1 MNQKLAIEAVLRH
14 IQPTI
19 APILSFPLQKEN
31 TVVLD
36 LSRNNPA
43 LRSIDLK
50 NTSHFAHYLFDEVL
64 QGKTGIGGFM
74 EDRMVYTRSPHYGG
88 EEPRSIHL
96 GVDIWTQSGTAI
108 FAPLPGKIH
117 SFADNQGFG
126 NYGPT
131 IILEHLL
138 ESLTF
143 YTLYGHL
150 AKKDL
155 INLQD
160 GQWIEKGEKI
170 GGIGNFPENGDWP
183 PHLHF
188 QVMTDMLSYWGDFPG
203 VAAPSTLQLF
213 SEICIDPNCILKLEI
228 L

>member
-1 MNQKLAIEAVLRH
+1 MKQKLAIEAAL
-14 IQPTI
+14 QPLQPSF
-19 APILSFPLQKEN
+19 AHILSFPLNKQN

-43 LRSIDLK
+43 LSSIDLK

-64 QGKTGIGGFM
+64 QGKIGIGGFM
-74 EDRMVYTRSPHYGG
+74 EDRMVYTRSAHYGG

-96 GVDIWTQSGTAI
+96 GVDIWAQAGTEI

-138 ESLTF
+138 NELTF

-170 GGIGNFPENGDWP
+170 GEIGNFPENGDWP

-188 QVMTDMLSYWGDFPG
+188 QVMNDMLSYRGDFPG
-203 VAAPSTLQLF
+203 VAALSTLQLF
-213 SEICIDPNCILKLEI
+213 SEICINPNCIFNLEM

>member
-1 MNQKLAIEAVLRH
+1 MSQKIAIEAALRH
-14 IQPTI
+14 GQHTF
-19 APILSFPLQKEN
+19 ANTLSFPLDKDN
-31 TVVLD
+31 TGVLD

-50 NTSHFAHYLFDEVL
+50 NTAHFSHYLFDEVL
-64 QGKTGIGGFM
+64 QGKVGVGGFM
-74 EDRMVYTRSPHYGG
+74 EDRMVYTRSTHY
-88 EEPRSIHL
+88 EEDEPRSIHL
-96 GVDIWTQSGTAI
+96 GVDIWTQAGTTI
-108 FAPLPGKIH
+108 FAPMPGNIH
-117 SFADNQGFG
+117 SYADNQGFG

-138 ESLTF
+138 NDLTF

-160 GQWIEKGEKI
+160 GQCIEKGEKI
-170 GGIGNFPENGDWP
+170 GEIGNFPENGDWP

-188 QVMTDMLSYWGDFPG
+188 QVRCSQPE
-203 VAAPSTLQLF
+203 VRRVLF
-213 SEICIDPNCILKLEI
+213 GA
-228 L
+228 